1 MKKNTFP
8 CYTSVITKSD
18 NGTSFQQFNFA
29 EIEREK
35 IVPFLKNKYAISKY
49 YSALTMESAFFRSL
63 YVGINNK
70 MNKFIDGDISFD
82 TNHTDILFVLNPDK
96 IYKLYNSIEFGEFL
110 AAVKFLNEFT
120 FSFISYLHRETNF
133 FNGYSVNKYD
143 SYMRD
148 FIDKTYTVHSEA
160 CKAAYYIKL
169 IRKTVHSS
177 CRSFRRDSRFILRT
191 IEEKRDSLATY

>member
-1 MKKNTFP
+1 MNPKR
-8 CYTSVITKSD
+8 
-18 NGTSFQQFNFA
+18 
-29 EIEREK
+29 ERVEK
-35 IVPFLKNKYAISKY
+35 IIYETF
-49 YSALTMESAFFRSL
+49 
-63 YVGINNK
+63 
-70 MNKFIDGDISFD
+70 
-82 TNHTDILFVLNPDK
+82 DILDPRGVNTKF
-96 IYKLYNSIEFGEFL
+96 YKDFFGNMTDAQF
-110 AAVKFLNEFT
+110 
-120 FSFISYLHRETNF
+120 
-133 FNGYSVNKYD
+133 D